1 MKKVISFIVFVL
13 ISTIAFAQESAKV
26 NVIAPKEYAKE
37 IKKDKVQLVD
47 VRTPEEFS
55 EGHIE
60 GAKNI
65 DFFSEDFAKSF
76 EKLDKAKPVYI
87 YCRSGNRS
95 AKAAVKLAEMGFTT
109 IIDLQG
115 GYKAWVSDK
124 E

>member
-26 NVIAPKEYAKE
+26 TVIAPKEYAKE